1 MATSA
6 QVDALVALYAGY
18 FNRAPDPEGLQFW
31 IDQIDGG
38 REFNTIAADFAASE
52 EATAL
57 YPYLTTPDVAT
68 PSTFITSIYQN
79 LFNRA
84 PDAEG
89 LQFWTDVLESG
100 SVSVADMIEAI
111 INGAVDA
118 PDATP
123 PTFDATTLENKIEVG
138 RDFAQDAANT
148 SGFEFDAEAKSAAIA
163 AIDGVTNDEATVVAA
178 KAATDAY
185 LAGEANEGETRT
197 LTTGV
202 DDINGTAD
210 NDTINAL
217 TVNATTG
224 ADAST
229 LTAFD
234 DIDGGAGTDTLNI
247 YTDAEGE
254 LNDEFPAS
262 ASIKNVEIVNVL
274 NSDGAVADLADASNY
289 TGVQQ
294 LWQVNEAA
302 EVTNLQASTTAGFR
316 DIEGTSLEVSAA
328 DDAASATV
336 ALDNVDDNSS
346 LEVSG
351 DALNSVTVAGAVVDA
366 DEGEEDT
373 DQEVDA
379 IDLTVNAGTNEES
392 VSVNTAVDVNLA
404 VNGDDVDTVDA
415 AASTGAIG
423 FDADDSVENI
433 TTGSGDDEVALRT
446 MAAANNTAATVST
459 GEGDDTLIVNVNAN
473 SNSGVSVTADAGAG
487 DDEITV
493 NNAGPVAVNLT
504 AGAGDDKVTLSN
516 GIDSVA
522 TTDVIDG
529 GEGTDTVVVDGQALA
544 AEDYIL
550 LNDVITNFEA
560 IEFTGETA
568 ANVDASRMESYTDFS
583 FAGNEADTI
592 RKVGAGT
599 TLTTAA
605 NLTATA
611 AGYTAATQSAA
622 AVYAGTLDITA
633 TGTGTVTANAEAVNL
648 TVAAINNED
657 SEGDDI
663 TTTLEG
669 DVQSATVTLTP
680 DVFDSGT
687 EETDDDVLDGA
698 AVEVDTTETLSALE
712 SLTLTGNGTATVTNA
727 AGSKLATVD
736 ASDLDS
742 ADVDGDA
749 EEGLVYET
757 TNDALAETIILG
769 DGVDSLT
776 FGGDEATGSTYLN
789 MDTVTGLN
797 LIDADDDGEAD
808 EGSDTISLNGLVDF
822 TKVTTT
828 ASSLDLALVDL
839 AASEEDNL
847 VFDFGGD
854 TYIYADLG
862 GLEGAGNGELDDTD
876 VVIKLDGGVDND
888 LLVDV
893 LGIAPA
899 LDQNENIGA

>member
-6 QVDALVALYAGY
+6 QVDAIVALYAGY

-247 YTDAEGE
+247 YTTADE
-254 LNDEFPAS
+254 NDEFPAS

-274 NSDGAVADLADASNY
+274 NSDGAVAALANASNY

-294 LWQVNEAA
+294 LWQVNAA
-302 EVTNLQASTTAGFR
+302 AAVTNLQASTTAGFR
-316 DIEGTSLEVSAA
+316 DIANSDLEVSAA

-336 ALDNVDDNSS
+336 ALDNVDDDSS
-346 LEVSG
+346 LTVSG

-366 DEGEEDT
+366 DEDG
-373 DQEVDA
+373 VDA
-379 IDLTVNAGTNEES
+379 IDLTVNAGEEEES
-392 VSVNTAVDVNLA
+392 VSVNTAVDVNLD
-404 VNGDDVDTVDA
+404 VNGKDVDTVDA
-415 AASTGAIG
+415 AGSTGAIG
-423 FDADDSVENI
+423 FDAGSNVENI
-433 TTGSGDDEVALRT
+433 TTGSGDDEVALNT
-446 MAAANNTAATVST
+446 VAAANNTAATVST
-459 GEGDDTLIVNVNAN
+459 GEGDDMLFVNVDADG
-473 SNSGVSVTADAGAG
+473 NSGVSVTADAGAG
-487 DDEITV
+487 DDEVTV
-493 NNAGPVAVNLT
+493 DNEGPVAVNLT

-560 IEFTGETA
+560 IEFTGGTA
-568 ANVDASRMESYTDFS
+568 ADVDASRMESYTDFS

-592 RKVGAGT
+592 KKVGAGT

-648 TVAAINNED
+648 TVAPMD
-657 SEGDDI
+657 DGEGEASST

-680 DVFDSGT
+680 DVFDNDTADT
-687 EETDDDVLDGA
+687 EDDTVDSA
-698 AVEVDTTETLSALE
+698 AVVVDTTETLSALE

-736 ASDLDS
+736 ASGLDS

-749 EEGLVYET
+749 AEGLDYTT

-769 DGVDSLT
+769 DGIDSLT
-776 FGGDEATGSTYLN
+776 FGGDDATGSTYLN

-847 VFDFGGD
+847 VFDLGGD
-854 TYIYADLG
+854 TYIYADID
-862 GLEGAGNGELDDTD
+862 GNDELDDTD

-893 LGIAPA
+893 LGIASAPEQI
-899 LDQNENIGA
+899 DSTPV